1 MRELIDISCACGYVT
16 QCMKEGR
23 GSINF
28 FGPLIGAKLLKL
40 NFANFQTQ
48 HKCDSGAACQH
59 QHLKT
64 LIQLFFRHENFE
76 ATWQTGKCGKRQFLV
91 HYFKTAVKCLYG
103 CWKCQM
109 WRTIQ
114 SRIGVLTLWVKVC
127 VHEAYYKN
135 VYHHKNNW
143 YH

>member
-23 GSINF
+23 GPINC
-28 FGPLIGAKLLKL
+28 FGPLIGAELLKL

-76 ATWQTGKCGKRQFLV
+76 A
-91 HYFKTAVKCLYG
+91 A
-103 CWKCQM
+103 
-109 WRTIQ
+109 
-114 SRIGVLTLWVKVC
+114 
-127 VHEAYYKN
+127 
-135 VYHHKNNW
+135 
-143 YH
+143 